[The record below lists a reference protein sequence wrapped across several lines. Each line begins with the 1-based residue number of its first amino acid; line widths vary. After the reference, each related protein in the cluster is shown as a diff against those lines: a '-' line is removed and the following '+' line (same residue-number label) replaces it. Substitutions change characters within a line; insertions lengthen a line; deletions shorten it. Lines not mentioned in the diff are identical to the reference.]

1 MVDEVVISQE
11 TTQVEVPA
19 PTVSASTEAE
29 MPVVE
34 IPITVAETPTETTAQ
49 TLNPAE
55 TGSGAVGGSEP
66 MINTNTNLDSG
77 SGQPPRGDSAES
89 RMTQTPYE
97 PGPQIKSGET
107 QKGEITKPAE
117 TPLNSTKVESG
128 TQSPP
133 VPVVVAAT
141 AGGFGMRELL
151 LKAKDA
157 IAFRK
162 RKKLDKVMGI
172 FLKRTSVTNDEVEK
186 LLHVSDA
193 TATRYLS
200 ILEKEGKI
208 VQTGKSGRGVSYTKI

>member
-1 MVDEVVISQE
+1 MADEVVIPQE
-11 TTQVEVPA
+11 ATQVEVPA
-19 PTVSASTEAE
+19 PTVSASVEAE
-29 MPVVE
+29 TAGVE
-34 IPITVAETPTETTAQ
+34 MPITVADTSMETTAQ
-49 TLNPAE
+49 MGE
-55 TGSGAVGGSEP
+55 SEP
-66 MINTNTNLDSG
+66 LINTNTNLDSG

-89 RMTQTPYE
+89 RMTQIQYE

-107 QKGEITKPAE
+107 QTQGGELPPAE
-117 TPLNSTKVESG
+117 TKT
-128 TQSPP
+128 PP
-133 VPVVVAAT
+133 APVVVAASV
-141 AGGFGMRELL
+141 GMRELL

-208 VQTGKSGRGVSYTKI
+208 VQTGRTGRAVSYTRI